1 MNPDIGF
8 VQSVIR
14 AIVRARISILTIALT
29 YIVFITLGILFAT
42 NGNAYALAARD
53 KLVDQ
58 AMQQNPTLIT
68 NNQGNH
74 LQAALLDAGGN
85 LFIGAL
91 PKTLS
96 GLGIVFPY
104 PFVAYQVWVGGFVAV
119 RADHTSR
126 LNDFRSGFYY
136 LLTLLLHILSYSL
149 AAGAGVNAGVSIFRP
164 QPAYQGDK
172 WLRLFPKEVL
182 LGIARIYALVM
193 PPRCGSF
200 SVHGISNR
208 KQLFEISFIIP

>member
-1 MNPDIGF
+1 MNSDIGF

-29 YIVFITLGILFAT
+29 YLVFITLGILFAT
-42 NGNAYALAARD
+42 HGNSYALAARD

-58 AMQQNPTLIT
+58 AMQQSPTLIT

-85 LFIGAL
+85 LFFGAM

-96 GLGIVFPY
+96 GLGVVFPY
-104 PFVAYQVWVGGFVAV
+104 PFVAYQGWVGGIVAV

-136 LLTLLLHILSYSL
+136 LLTLLLQIVPYSL
-149 AAGAGVNAGVSIFRP
+149 VVGAGVNAGVSMFRP
-164 QPAYQGDK
+164 QPAYQGEK
-172 WLRLFPKEVL
+172 WLKIFPKEAL
-182 LGIARIYALVM
+182 LDITRIYALV
-193 PPRCGSF
+193 
-200 SVHGISNR
+200 
-208 KQLFEISFIIP
+208 IPLMLAASLWEFLSPWNI